1 MGTGLT
7 AEVRNIE
14 EQLREVYAREE
25 IMYKQWSRVG
35 WLKEGDQNTQ
45 YFHNR
50 ASHRKRKNTIRALKR
65 EDGTRC
71 TADDEMREMA
81 ASFYHNLFT
90 SEGSAQAD
98 RLLQQLKS
106 CEYAADALSFFPN
119 PFVRPHFRPI
129 ISNFYYINIWY
140 DTKANL

>member
-1 MGTGLT
+1 
-7 AEVRNIE
+7 
-14 EQLREVYAREE
+14 
-25 IMYKQWSRVG
+25 MYKQWSRVG

-98 RLLQQLKS
+98 RLLQHFESVISENMNGKLM
-106 CEYAADALSFFPN
+106 AAISDLEIETALFQMGPIKAPGPDGFPAL
-119 PFVRPHFRPI
+119 
-129 ISNFYYINIWY
+129 FY
-140 DTKANL
+140 